1 MGQNTLINYLYVLV
15 DTYDFAVLLDSYQKN
30 EFLHLV

>member
-1 MGQNTLINYLYVLV
+1 MRLNALINSLLLLV
-15 DTYDFAVLLDSYQKN
+15 DTYNLAVLLGSYQKN